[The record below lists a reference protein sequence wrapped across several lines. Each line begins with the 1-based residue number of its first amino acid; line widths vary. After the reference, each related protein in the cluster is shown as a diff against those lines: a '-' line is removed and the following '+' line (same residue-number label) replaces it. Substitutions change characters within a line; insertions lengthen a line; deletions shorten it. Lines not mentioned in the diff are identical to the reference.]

1 MHPLI
6 EGILSATELRLAGAK
21 QSFDRLESRDLV
33 GSAMS
38 ARQKGLI
45 PVIAEIKPRAISRP
59 LRAGEAGEISRFY
72 ESMGACGISVL
83 TEPTYFLGSISSLEE
98 ARIATSLPVLR
109 KDFIINKKQIREAKA
124 DLVLLIAS
132 IADIEDL
139 IEDVRAAGM
148 EPLVEVHDEGELDRA
163 ADAGA
168 MIVGINNR
176 DLRTLEVDLERF
188 EALGPVA
195 RDLGL
200 FTVAESGVSSREDA
214 LRMMRAGADAILI
227 GTSIMKNPALLGEI
241 TGIDIRARRGGV

>member
-6 EGILSATELRLAGAK
+6 EGILSATELRMAGVK
-21 QSFDRLESRDLV
+21 QSFDSLESRDLI
-33 GSAMS
+33 GSAIS
-38 ARQKGLI
+38 AREKGLI

-59 LRAGEAGEISRFY
+59 MRAGEAGEMARFY

-98 ARIATSLPVLR
+98 ARTSTTIPVLR
-109 KDFIINKKQIREAKA
+109 KDFIINRKQIREAEA

-148 EPLVEVHDEGELDRA
+148 EPLVEVHDEDELDRA
-163 ADAGA
+163 ADSGA
-168 MIVGINNR
+168 LIVGINNR
-176 DLRTLEVDLERF
+176 DLRTLEVDLRRF
-188 EALGPVA
+188 EALGPIA

-200 FTVAESGVSSREDA
+200 FTVAESGVGSREDA
-214 LRMMRAGADAILI
+214 MRMMRAGADAILI

-241 TGIDIRARRGGV
+241 TGIDMLAGRR

>member
-6 EGILSATELRLAGAK
+6 EGILSATELRMAGVR
-21 QSFDRLESRDLV
+21 QSFDRLESRDLI
-33 GSAMS
+33 GSALS
-38 ARQKGLI
+38 ARNKGLV

-59 LRAGEAGEISRFY
+59 LREGEAGDIARFY

-98 ARIATSLPVLR
+98 ARTYTSIPVLR
-109 KDFIINKKQIREAKA
+109 KDFIINRKQIREAEA

-132 IADIEDL
+132 IADIEEL

-148 EPLVEVHDEGELDRA
+148 EPLVEVHDEYELDMA

-168 MIVGINNR
+168 TMVGINNR
-176 DLRTLEVDLERF
+176 DLRTLEVDLRRF
-188 EALGPVA
+188 EALGPLA

-200 FTVAESGVSSREDA
+200 FTVAESGVGSREDA
-214 LRMMRAGADAILI
+214 LRMMSAGADAILI

-241 TGIDIRARRGGV
+241 TGIEVSQAA

>member
-1 MHPLI
+1 MRMHPLI
-6 EGILSATELRLAGAK
+6 DGILSATELRMAGAR

-33 GSAMS
+33 GSAIS
-38 ARQKGLI
+38 ARRRGLI

-59 LRAGEAGEISRFY
+59 LRAGEAGEIARFY

-98 ARIATSLPVLR
+98 ARKSTSLPVLR
-109 KDFIINKKQIREAKA
+109 KDFIINRNQIREVEA

-139 IEDVRAAGM
+139 MEDVRAAGI
-148 EPLVEVHDEGELDRA
+148 EPLVEVHDEHELDRA

-168 MIVGINNR
+168 TIVGINNR
-176 DLRTLEVDLERF
+176 DLRTLEVDLGRF
-188 EALGPVA
+188 EALGPIA
-195 RDLGL
+195 RDIGL

-214 LRMMRAGADAILI
+214 LRMMNAGADAILI
-227 GTSIMKNPALLGEI
+227 GNSIMKNPALLGEI
-241 TGIDIRARRGGV
+241 TKVDIRAT